1 MIPADDLVEYNNDP
15 FSWINLKNWKFS
27 HHVLGI
33 KLPAS
38 WLTCLTFKKKVD
50 RLTCQLHKKIMSSKM
65 RKSYLYT
72 LYNIHVLTLGWDKNS
87 CCKIFTKKIICRR
100 RRKKSSW
107 HQVFPSFIP
116 LKLWI
121 TYSFLYQIWFEV
133 MEGHSDGRDSDINAT
148 LLLCLFQNKKDQVTH
163 NSLSYFNSKRSYQY

>member
-1 MIPADDLVEYNNDP
+1 MIPADDLVEYNNGP
-15 FSWINLKNWKFS
+15 FSRINLKNWKFS

-72 LYNIHVLTLGWDKNS
+72 LNNIHVLTLGWDKNS
-87 CCKIFTKKIICRR
+87 CCKIFTKKIIEEEG
-100 RRKKSSW
+100 KELMTSSFSIIYPPKIVN
-107 HQVFPSFIP
+107 HLFFFIP
-116 LKLWI
+116 NL
-121 TYSFLYQIWFEV
+121 IW
-133 MEGHSDGRDSDINAT
+133 SDGRAFRWKGFRYQCNT
-148 LLLCLFQNKKDQVTH
+148 PPLFV
-163 NSLSYFNSKRSYQY
+163 SE